1 MKKSRFMSLIAF
13 IIGLPVMTFAAPSTE
28 FWTAGTTDI
37 VGYGIGHV
45 VIYDYFHPANSSSEA
60 QTSDPTAAFPTDV
73 GYTVG
78 ILPFTKVN
86 MEVGLDFMG
95 ASNFPLMG
103 NTKLAL
109 IEDAF
114 FKGEPAVA
122 VGIFN
127 VGVKT
132 DATDQDIRY
141 VNIGKTIPII
151 GRLFVGG
158 YEGNKTIA
166 GNDGVNKGITLA
178 WDKSFLP
185 AKSAGGVDY
194 TRLTVCG
201 DLATG
206 NNAYGGGGFGI
217 AYNFNENINILT
229 GPLFLNDAAINGKW
243 KWSTQLNVNFKTW

>member
-1 MKKSRFMSLIAF
+1 MKKFYSLPLVAF
-13 IIGLPVMTFAAPSTE
+13 VIGLPIMAFAAPSTE

-37 VGYGIGHV
+37 VPYGIGHI
-45 VIYDYFHPANSSSEA
+45 VIYDYFHPANSSADLNESNN
-60 QTSDPTAAFPTDV
+60 AFPTDV

-86 MEVGLDFMG
+86 MEVGLDYMG
-95 ASNFPLMG
+95 ASSFPLLG
-103 NTKLAL
+103 NTKIAL

-114 FKGEPAVA
+114 FKGQPALA
-122 VGIFN
+122 VGLFN

-132 DATDQDIRY
+132 DVTDQDIRY
-141 VNIGKTIPII
+141 VNIGKTIPLI

-158 YEGNKTIA
+158 YEGNKTIV
-166 GNDGVNKGITLA
+166 GNDGVNRGITVA
-178 WDKSFLP
+178 WDRSFLP
-185 AKSAGGVDY
+185 AKSAAGVDY

-217 AYNFNENINILT
+217 SYNFNENINILT
-229 GPLFLNDAAINGKW
+229 GPLFLNDQAINGKW
-243 KWSTQLNVNFKTW
+243 KWSTQLNINFKTW